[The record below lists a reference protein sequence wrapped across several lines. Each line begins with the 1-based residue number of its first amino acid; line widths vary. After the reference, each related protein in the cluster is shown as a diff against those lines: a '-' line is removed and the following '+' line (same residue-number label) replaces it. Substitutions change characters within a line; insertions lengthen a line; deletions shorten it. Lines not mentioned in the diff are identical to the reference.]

1 MRNFEERKAE
11 VFRRSEKRIKERIR
25 KRNSLLAVGIP
36 MCLVFIV
43 LSITS
48 FRVKEAETIPG
59 VGEEVTDG
67 DTYGEVTII
76 DLHEKD
82 EVDDSLYE
90 ILDASSTTGNAY
102 IGGMYEDGGNDKDT
116 ASPEGA
122 AGYEENSVNFIS
134 RYIRTDGYD
143 KDAKYPDVKIIRSV
157 GELHEY
163 YSANKDKYN
172 LERKDEVYSDTTI
185 GFLDACDKYD
195 EKYFENQILVMVL
208 LEEGSGSVRHNVES
222 VKVAQD
228 DKLYISICAIVPEVG
243 TCDMAEW
250 HILIEPETGIDVVN
264 EADVIVSVYAEY
276 Q

>member
-25 KRNSLLAVGIP
+25 KRNSLLAAGIP
-36 MCLVFIV
+36 MCLVFVV

-48 FRVKEAETIPG
+48 FPVKEEATPPG
-59 VGEEVTDG
+59 MGEEVTDG
-67 DTYGEVTII
+67 GTYGEVTII

-116 ASPEGA
+116 ASPEGSV
-122 AGYEENSVNFIS
+122 GYEENSVSFIS

-143 KDAKYPDVKIIRSV
+143 EDAKYPDVKIIRSV

-195 EKYFENQILVMVL
+195 EAYFENQILVMVL

-228 DKLYISICAIVPEVG
+228 DKLYISICAVVPEVG

-250 HILIEPETGIDVVN
+250 YILIEPEEGIDVVN
-264 EADVIVSVYAEY
+264 EADVIVDVYAEY

>member
-25 KRNSLLAVGIP
+25 KRNNLLAAGIP

-43 LSITS
+43 LSIT
-48 FRVKEAETIPG
+48 FFPVKEAATTPG
-59 VGEEVTDG
+59 MGEEVTDG
-67 DTYGEVTII
+67 
-76 DLHEKD
+76 
-82 EVDDSLYE
+82 
-90 ILDASSTTGNAY
+90 
-102 IGGMYEDGGNDKDT
+102 GMYEAISDIYIYGGVTQGGVDVGLNTHLGASDGGMNEG
-116 ASPEGA
+116 AIESEPAMPEGSSK
-122 AGYEENSVNFIS
+122 YEENSVSFIS

-143 KDAKYPDVKIIRSV
+143 EDAKYPDVKIIRSV

-163 YSANKDKYN
+163 YSVNKDKYDF
-172 LERKDEVYSDTTI
+172 ERKDEVYSDTTI

-195 EKYFENQILVMVL
+195 EAYFKNQILVMVL
-208 LEEGSGSVRHNVES
+208 LEEGSGSIRHNVES

-228 DKLYISICAIVPEVG
+228 DKLYINICAIVPEVG

-250 HILIEPETGIDVVN
+250 HILIEPEDGIDVVN
-264 EADVIVSVYAEY
+264 EADVIVDVYAEY

>member
-264 EADVIVSVYAEY
+264 EADVMVSVYAEY